1 MSSDQENSAVEF
13 QFIPPRSLQ
22 AGWLSCRLIEAD
34 DADRLYEAVMTSI
47 DHLRPWMPWVND
59 YRREMADEFVGNALE
74 ALLGRSVN
82 EANYVSTDSEDNLL
96 GIFGLHARLGPGALE
111 IGYWVD
117 VRRTRRGVATLSAA
131 LLAEAALSI
140 NDVDNVEIHHDEAN
154 LASEAIPARLGFE
167 RYASIHLEPDAS
179 GEVGIQVNWRMNRSN
194 WPSSEAARLLAMLR
208 RG

>member
-13 QFIPPRSLQ
+13 QFIPPRSLH
-22 AGWLSCRLIEAD
+22 AGWLSCRLIEAN
-34 DADRLYEAVMTSI
+34 DADRLYEAVMASV

-59 YRREMADEFVGNALE
+59 YRREMADEFVSNALE
-74 ALLGRSVN
+74 ALSGRSVN

-96 GIFGLHARLGPGALE
+96 GVFGLHARLGPGALE

-117 VRRTRRGVATLSAA
+117 VRHTRRGVATLSAA

-154 LASEAIPARLGFE
+154 LASAAIPARLGFE
-167 RYASIHLEPDAS
+167 RYASINMESDAP

-194 WPSSEAARLLAMLR
+194 WPSSEAARLLAVLR